1 MTHVGRKAGAEDREL
16 WSQMQQAFAQAREG
30 ALKAEAPGIA
40 KRANVQAMGFVG
52 NEAYANQF

>member
-1 MTHVGRKAGAEDREL
+1 VGRKAGAEDREL

-40 KRANVQAMGFVG
+40 KRANVLG
-52 NEAYANQF
+52 N